1 MITSNNKTLS
11 YFEAVCI
18 GQSVALSLQALTSN
32 LDQDDYSEWEAI
44 SKLLGS
50 ELSGRHSENQVSIGF
65 RSNVERRVH
74 TVLARVF
81 DKSDIALTSN
91 EYLFNLFEA
100 DIILRVPSAS
110 GGSLVIN
117 VEVDG
122 MHHLREKK
130 KRFCALRD
138 EYLKSRGVVVY
149 RITTSAVWDMSDEE
163 IQSWALDKVASALL

>member
-1 MITSNNKTLS
+1 MCL
-11 YFEAVCI
+11 
-18 GQSVALSLQALTSN
+18 GQSVALSLPALRNN
-32 LDQDDYSEWEAI
+32 LGQNDYSKWEAI

-81 DKSDIALTSN
+81 DKSNIALTSN

-100 DIILRVPSAS
+100 DIILRVLSAS

-117 VEVDG
+117 IEVDG

-149 RITTSAVWDMSDEE
+149 RITTSALWDMSDEE
-163 IQSWALDKVASALL
+163 IQSWALDKVASAML